1 MVGGRLPRGSQLG
14 FCQPFP
20 RLGEWRTWGQ
30 SDVRQTRAQSQVN
43 LDFSSIGG

>member
-20 RLGEWRTWGQ
+20 RLGEWRTWA
-30 SDVRQTRAQSQVN
+30 SPMCDKPADSPR
-43 LDFSSIGG
+43 